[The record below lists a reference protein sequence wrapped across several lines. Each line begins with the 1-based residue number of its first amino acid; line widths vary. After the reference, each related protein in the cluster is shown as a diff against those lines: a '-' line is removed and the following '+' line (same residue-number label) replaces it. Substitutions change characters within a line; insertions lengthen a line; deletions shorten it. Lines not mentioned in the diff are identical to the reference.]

1 MKAVRQPTEE
11 ELQEYSRI
19 IQESE
24 FVDRFASDWDSMS
37 EEDRMCKLFGVLL
50 EAAFMTAGIL
60 SEIPELSMYSLSVLS
75 GLINMQLIMLASL
88 KMNDEDLFTIV
99 VEKIGLDVD
108 RLSQLTEKLIVD
120 REEVKQG
127 A

>member
-24 FVDRFASDWDSMS
+24 FVDRFASGWDSMS

-75 GLINMQLIMLASL
+75 GLINMQLIMLTSL
-88 KMNDEDLFTIV
+88 KINDEDLFTIV